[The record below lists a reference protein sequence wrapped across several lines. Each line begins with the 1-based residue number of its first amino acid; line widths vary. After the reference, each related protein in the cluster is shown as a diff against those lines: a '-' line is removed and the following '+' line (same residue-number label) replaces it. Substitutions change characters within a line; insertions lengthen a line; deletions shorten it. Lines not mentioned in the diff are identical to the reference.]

1 MVTVVLDEAGRERAW
16 AALPRRVTLSHAAL
30 ETLAVAGGVRV
41 PWRTGA
47 KPRSTV
53 DPAAELA
60 AGGLVVGARIPG
72 DVAAALARLSQAE
85 VAVDLNLT
93 LRCPSGVA
101 TQLAAWHRVV
111 GRDVTAVASTTEGA
125 ELSWFGLD
133 WWPAVLTALAE
144 GSLPVTADGTGPAA
158 RLCLPLELLLA
169 ACTAVR
175 DHHDELVAALAQ
187 RFPGA
192 VTVEGAVL
200 DQDGARE
207 QLEMLAREPT
217 GRLQVVVAGVARRV
231 GILSWLRFPDG
242 WRAVQP
248 VRGGVSPLVRLDRVD
263 PAALAARVAW
273 LTMKVRR

>member
-1 MVTVVLDEAGRERAW
+1 MVTVALDEAGLERAW
-16 AALPRRVTLSHAAL
+16 AARPRRVTLSHAAL
-30 ETLAVAGGVRV
+30 ETLAVAGGARV

-47 KPRSTV
+47 KAM
-53 DPAAELA
+53 D
-60 AGGLVVGARIPG
+60 VGARIPG

-85 VAVDLNLT
+85 VAVDLNLA

-101 TQLAAWHRVV
+101 TQLSAWHRVA
-111 GRDVTAVASTTEGA
+111 GSDVTAVASTTEGA

-133 WWPAVLTALAE
+133 RWPAVLTALAE
-144 GSLPVTADGTGPAA
+144 ASLRDTADGTGPAA
-158 RLCLPLELLLA
+158 GLCLPLELLLA
-169 ACTAVR
+169 ASTAAR

-207 QLEMLAREPT
+207 QLEVLAREPI
-217 GRLQVVVAGVARRV
+217 GRLQVVVAGVTRRI

-242 WRAVQP
+242 WRALQP
-248 VRGGVSPLVRLDRVD
+248 VRGGGSPRVRLDPVD

-273 LTMKVRR
+273 LTMEARP